1 MFVSEV
7 FLLER
12 KPGMTNDESSV
23 DFMIARCG
31 AKEQSRRSQL
41 FRLIGRFRRDET
53 GAYAMVAAFALPVLV
68 GAAAFGTEEGLLL
81 YKQRQMQHAADSSAV
96 SAAAAYIAGN
106 SSITATVVKT
116 ARVQTTIS
124 GSSLITAS

>member
-1 MFVSEV
+1 
-7 FLLER
+7 
-12 KPGMTNDESSV
+12 MTNDESSV

-106 SSITATVVKT
+106 SSIVTQADSVAASYGFTDGKNSTTVTVK
-116 ARVQTTIS
+116 
-124 GSSLITAS
+124 